1 MTKGIIESYLDES
14 HLQKRVPEYIRI
26 FMGADA
32 LTASL
37 YDDENQL
44 SFSSSTSLRADALT
58 ASLYDDENSAL
69 YRPQRDFI
77 MIEPRE
83 SSVFLQNEETHST
96 PSFYEI
102 EKSAG
107 TKLIEM
113 DSQGDITAVP
123 GEEKK
128 IATFGLSGCT
138 AVAVVSEFPDGTKR
152 GYIQHYSPL
161 GDQLSGLV
169 LRREMGGVEQQS
181 PVSCKM
187 VIMTPGEH
195 CKDPDGKWIMMPRS
209 QERVDN
215 LIVESGINNDKDI
228 KVYPYNL
235 DCDLDSYGQG
245 TLMIKFDY
253 DGETTIYTEMLPV
266 KFDEEL

>member
-14 HLQKRVPEYIRI
+14 RLQKRVPEYIRI

-37 YDDENQL
+37 YDDEN
-44 SFSSSTSLRADALT
+44 
-58 ASLYDDENSAL
+58 SAL
-69 YRPQRDFI
+69 YRPQRDFT
-77 MIEPRE
+77 MIEPSE
-83 SSVFLQNEETHST
+83 SSVFLPNEETHST

-169 LRREMGGVEQQS
+169 LRGEMGGVEQQS

-195 CKDPDGKWIMMPRS
+195 CKDPDGKLIMTPIS

-235 DCDLDSYGQG
+235 DCDLGSYGQG

>member
-1 MTKGIIESYLDES
+1 MTKDIIESYLDKS
-14 HLQKRVPEYIRI
+14 RLQKRVPEYIRI

-37 YDDENQL
+37 YDDENL
-44 SFSSSTSLRADALT
+44 
-58 ASLYDDENSAL
+58 AL
-69 YRPQRDFI
+69 YRPQRDFT
-77 MIEPRE
+77 MIEPSE

-107 TKLIEM
+107 TELVGM
-113 DSQGDITAVP
+113 DEYGSIAVVS
-123 GEEKK
+123 GEKKK
-128 IATFGLSGCT
+128 IATYGLGGCT
-138 AVAVVSEFPDGTKR
+138 AVAVVSEFADGTKR

-187 VIMTPGEH
+187 VIMTPGEY
-195 CKDPDGKWIMMPRS
+195 CKDPDGKWIMTPIS

-235 DCDLDSYGQG
+235 DCDLGSYGQG
-245 TLMIKFDY
+245 NLMIKFDY

>member
-1 MTKGIIESYLDES
+1 MTKDIIESYLDKS
-14 HLQKRVPEYIRI
+14 RLQKRVPEYIRI

-37 YDDENQL
+37 YDDEN
-44 SFSSSTSLRADALT
+44 
-58 ASLYDDENSAL
+58 SAL
-69 YRPQRDFI
+69 YRPQRDFT
-77 MIEPRE
+77 MIEPSE
-83 SSVFLQNEETHST
+83 SSVFLPNEETHST

-107 TKLIEM
+107 TELVGM
-113 DSQGDITAVP
+113 DEYGSIAVVS
-123 GEEKK
+123 GEKKK
-128 IATFGLSGCT
+128 IATYGLGGCT
-138 AVAVVSEFPDGTKR
+138 AVAVVSEFADGTKR

-195 CKDPDGKWIMMPRS
+195 CKDPDGKWIMTPIS

-215 LIVESGINNDKDI
+215 LIVESGMKNRDRDV
-228 KVYPYNL
+228 KVYPYGL
-235 DCDLDSYGQG
+235 DCGLGSYGQG
-245 TLMIKFDY
+245 TLMIKFNY

>member
-14 HLQKRVPEYIRI
+14 RLQKRVPEYIRI

-37 YDDENQL
+37 YDDEN
-44 SFSSSTSLRADALT
+44 
-58 ASLYDDENSAL
+58 SAL
-69 YRPQRDFI
+69 YRPQRDFT
-77 MIEPRE
+77 MIEPSE
-83 SSVFLQNEETHST
+83 SSVFLPNEETHST

-169 LRREMGGVEQQS
+169 LRGEMGGVEQQS

-187 VIMTPGEH
+187 VIMTPGEY
-195 CKDPDGKWIMMPRS
+195 CKDPDGKWIMTPIS

-235 DCDLDSYGQG
+235 DCDLGSYGQG

>member
-1 MTKGIIESYLDES
+1 MTKDIIESYLDES
-14 HLQKRVPEYIRI
+14 RLQKRVSEYIRI
-26 FMGADA
+26 FMG
-32 LTASL
+32 
-37 YDDENQL
+37 
-44 SFSSSTSLRADALT
+44 ADALT

-69 YRPQRDFI
+69 YRPQRDFT
-77 MIEPRE
+77 MIEPSE
-83 SSVFLQNEETHST
+83 SSVFLPNEETHST

-107 TKLIEM
+107 TELVGM
-113 DSQGDITAVP
+113 DEYGSIAVVS
-123 GEEKK
+123 GEKKK
-128 IATFGLSGCT
+128 IATYGLGGCT
-138 AVAVVSEFPDGTKR
+138 AVAVVSEFADGTKR

-187 VIMTPGEH
+187 VIMTPGEYH
-195 CKDPDGKWIMMPRS
+195 KDPDGKWIMTPTS

-215 LIVESGINNDKDI
+215 LIVESGMKNRDRDV
-228 KVYPYNL
+228 KVYPYGL
-235 DCDLDSYGQG
+235 DCDLGGYGQG
-245 TLMIKFDY
+245 TLMIKFNY

>member
-14 HLQKRVPEYIRI
+14 RLQKRVPEYIRI
-26 FMGADA
+26 FMG
-32 LTASL
+32 
-37 YDDENQL
+37 
-44 SFSSSTSLRADALT
+44 ADALT

-195 CKDPDGKWIMMPRS
+195 CKDPDGKWIMTPRS

-228 KVYPYNL
+228 KVYPYDL
-235 DCDLDSYGQG
+235 DCDLGSYRQG
-245 TLMIKFDY
+245 TLMIEFSS
-253 DGETTIYTEMLPV
+253 DGETKIYTEMLPV

>member
-1 MTKGIIESYLDES
+1 MTKDIIESYLDES
-14 HLQKRVPEYIRI
+14 RLQKRVPEYIRI
-26 FMGADA
+26 FMGADT

-37 YDDENQL
+37 YDDKNP
-44 SFSSSTSLRADALT
+44 ALDR
-58 ASLYDDENSAL
+58 S
-69 YRPQRDFI
+69 QRDFT
-77 MIEPRE
+77 MIEPSE

-138 AVAVVSEFPDGTKR
+138 AVAVVSEFADGTKR

-169 LRREMGGVEQQS
+169 LRREMGGGAAS

-187 VIMTPGEH
+187 VIMTPGEY
-195 CKDPDGKWIMMPRS
+195 CKDPDGKWIMTPIS

-235 DCDLDSYGQG
+235 DCDLGSYGQG

-253 DGETTIYTEMLPV
+253 DGETKIYTEMLPV

>member
-14 HLQKRVPEYIRI
+14 RLQKRVPEYIRI

-37 YDDENQL
+37 YDDEN
-44 SFSSSTSLRADALT
+44 
-58 ASLYDDENSAL
+58 SAL
-69 YRPQRDFI
+69 YRPQRDFT
-77 MIEPRE
+77 MIEPSE
-83 SSVFLQNEETHST
+83 SSVFLPNEETHST

-161 GDQLSGLV
+161 GEQLSSLV

-187 VIMTPGEH
+187 VIMTPGEYH
-195 CKDPDGKWIMMPRS
+195 KDPDGKWIMMPRS

-228 KVYPYNL
+228 KVYPYDL
-235 DCDLDSYGQG
+235 DCNLGSYRQG
-245 TLMIKFDY
+245 TLMIEFSS
-253 DGETTIYTEMLPV
+253 DGETKIYTEMLPV

>member
-14 HLQKRVPEYIRI
+14 RLQKRVPEYIRI

-37 YDDENQL
+37 YDDEN
-44 SFSSSTSLRADALT
+44 
-58 ASLYDDENSAL
+58 SAL
-69 YRPQRDFI
+69 YRPQRDFT
-77 MIEPRE
+77 MIEPSE
-83 SSVFLQNEETHST
+83 SSVFLPNEETHST

-138 AVAVVSEFPDGTKR
+138 AVDVVSEFPDGTKR

-169 LRREMGGVEQQS
+169 LRGEMGGVEQQS

-195 CKDPDGKWIMMPRS
+195 CKDPDGKLIMTPIS

-235 DCDLDSYGQG
+235 DCDLGSYGQG

>member
-1 MTKGIIESYLDES
+1 MTKDIIESYLDES
-14 HLQKRVPEYIRI
+14 RFERRSEEYIRI

-32 LTASL
+32 LAASL
-37 YDDENQL
+37 YDDKNP
-44 SFSSSTSLRADALT
+44 AL
-58 ASLYDDENSAL
+58 D
-69 YRPQRDFI
+69 RFQWDFI
-77 MIEPRE
+77 MTEPSE
-83 SSVFLQNEETHST
+83 SSAFLQNEETHNT

-107 TKLIEM
+107 TELIGM
-113 DSQGDITAVP
+113 DEYGSITVAS
-123 GEEKK
+123 GEKKK
-128 IATFGLSGCT
+128 IATYGLGGCT
-138 AVAVVSEFPDGTKR
+138 AVAVVSEFADGTKR

-169 LRREMGGVEQQS
+169 LRREMGEVEQQS

-195 CKDPDGKWIMMPRS
+195 CKGPDGKWIMTPMS
-209 QERVDN
+209 QECVDN

-228 KVYPYNL
+228 KVYPYNTIQ
-235 DCDLDSYGQG
+235 SYQDRHRQG
-245 TLMIKFDY
+245 SLMIEFSS

>member
-14 HLQKRVPEYIRI
+14 RLQKRVPEYIRI

-37 YDDENQL
+37 YDDEN
-44 SFSSSTSLRADALT
+44 
-58 ASLYDDENSAL
+58 SAL
-69 YRPQRDFI
+69 YRPQRDFT
-77 MIEPRE
+77 MIEPSE
-83 SSVFLQNEETHST
+83 SSVFLPNEETHST

-169 LRREMGGVEQQS
+169 LRGEMGGVEQQS

-195 CKDPDGKWIMMPRS
+195 CKDPDGKLIMTPIS

-228 KVYPYNL
+228 KVYPYNTTQ
-235 DCDLDSYGQG
+235 SYQDRHRQG
-245 TLMIKFDY
+245 SLMIEFSS
-253 DGETTIYTEMLPV
+253 DGETKIYTEMLPV

>member
-1 MTKGIIESYLDES
+1 MTKDIIESYLDKS
-14 HLQKRVPEYIRI
+14 RLQKRVPEYIRI

-37 YDDENQL
+37 YDDEN
-44 SFSSSTSLRADALT
+44 
-58 ASLYDDENSAL
+58 SAL
-69 YRPQRDFI
+69 YRPQRDFT
-77 MIEPRE
+77 MIEPSE
-83 SSVFLQNEETHST
+83 SSVFLPNEETHST

-161 GDQLSGLV
+161 GEQLSSLV
-169 LRREMGGVEQQS
+169 LRREMGGWS
-181 PVSCKM
+181 SSRRLAAR
-187 VIMTPGEH
+187 
-195 CKDPDGKWIMMPRS
+195 W
-209 QERVDN
+209 
-215 LIVESGINNDKDI
+215 L
-228 KVYPYNL
+228 L
-235 DCDLDSYGQG
+235 
-245 TLMIKFDY
+245 
-253 DGETTIYTEMLPV
+253 
-266 KFDEEL
+266 

>member
-14 HLQKRVPEYIRI
+14 RLQKRVSEYIRI

-37 YDDENQL
+37 YDDKNP
-44 SFSSSTSLRADALT
+44 ALDR
-58 ASLYDDENSAL
+58 S
-69 YRPQRDFI
+69 QRDFT
-77 MIEPRE
+77 MIEPSD

-107 TKLIEM
+107 TKSIEM

-138 AVAVVSEFPDGTKR
+138 AVAVVSEFADGTKR

-169 LRREMGGVEQQS
+169 LRGEMMEIEQQS
-181 PVSCKM
+181 LVSCKI
-187 VIMTPGEH
+187 VIMTPGELREG
-195 CKDPDGKWIMMPRS
+195 PDGKWIMMPRS
-209 QERVDN
+209 QECVDN
-215 LIVESGINNDKDI
+215 LIAESGINNDKDI
-228 KVYPYNL
+228 KVYPYDL
-235 DCDLDSYGQG
+235 DYELDSYGQG
-245 TLMIKFDY
+245 TLMIEFSS
-253 DGETTIYTEMLPV
+253 DGETKIYTEMLPV

>member
-1 MTKGIIESYLDES
+1 MTKDIIESYLDKS
-14 HLQKRVPEYIRI
+14 RLQKRVPEYIRI

-37 YDDENQL
+37 YDDENL
-44 SFSSSTSLRADALT
+44 
-58 ASLYDDENSAL
+58 AL
-69 YRPQRDFI
+69 YRPQRDFT
-77 MIEPRE
+77 MIEPSE

-107 TKLIEM
+107 TELVGM
-113 DSQGDITAVP
+113 DEYGSIAVVS
-123 GEEKK
+123 GEKKK
-128 IATFGLSGCT
+128 IATYGLGGCT

-187 VIMTPGEH
+187 VIMTPGEY
-195 CKDPDGKWIMMPRS
+195 CKDPDGKWIMTPIS

-235 DCDLDSYGQG
+235 DCDLGSYGQG
-245 TLMIKFDY
+245 NLMIKFDY

>member
-1 MTKGIIESYLDES
+1 MTKDIIESYLDES
-14 HLQKRVPEYIRI
+14 RLQKRVPEYIRI

-37 YDDENQL
+37 YDDEN
-44 SFSSSTSLRADALT
+44 
-58 ASLYDDENSAL
+58 SAL
-69 YRPQRDFI
+69 YRPQRDFT
-77 MIEPRE
+77 MIEPSE

-138 AVAVVSEFPDGTKR
+138 AVAVVSEFADGTKR

-169 LRREMGGVEQQS
+169 LRREMGGGGAAVA
-181 PVSCKM
+181 
-187 VIMTPGEH
+187 G
-195 CKDPDGKWIMMPRS
+195 
-209 QERVDN
+209 
-215 LIVESGINNDKDI
+215 
-228 KVYPYNL
+228 
-235 DCDLDSYGQG
+235 
-245 TLMIKFDY
+245 
-253 DGETTIYTEMLPV
+253 
-266 KFDEEL
+266 

>member
-1 MTKGIIESYLDES
+1 MTKDIIESYLDES
-14 HLQKRVPEYIRI
+14 RLQKRVPEYIRI

-37 YDDENQL
+37 YDNKNL
-44 SFSSSTSLRADALT
+44 ALDR
-58 ASLYDDENSAL
+58 Y
-69 YRPQRDFI
+69 QGDFT
-77 MIEPRE
+77 MIEPSE
-83 SSVFLQNEETHST
+83 SSVFLPNEETHST

-107 TKLIEM
+107 TELVGM
-113 DSQGDITAVP
+113 DEYGSIAVVS
-123 GEEKK
+123 GEKKK
-128 IATFGLSGCT
+128 IATYGLVGCT
-138 AVAVVSEFPDGTKR
+138 AVAVVSEFADGTKR

-187 VIMTPGEH
+187 VIMTPGEYH
-195 CKDPDGKWIMMPRS
+195 KDPDGKWIMTPTS

-228 KVYPYNL
+228 KVYPYDL
-235 DCDLDSYGQG
+235 DCDLGSYGQG
-245 TLMIKFDY
+245 TLMIEFSS
-253 DGETTIYTEMLPV
+253 DGETKIYTEMLPV

>member
-14 HLQKRVPEYIRI
+14 RLQKRVPEYIRI

-37 YDDENQL
+37 YDDEN
-44 SFSSSTSLRADALT
+44 
-58 ASLYDDENSAL
+58 SAL
-69 YRPQRDFI
+69 YRPQRDFT
-77 MIEPRE
+77 MIEPSE
-83 SSVFLQNEETHST
+83 SSVFLPNEETHST

-169 LRREMGGVEQQS
+169 LRGEMGGVEQQS

-195 CKDPDGKWIMMPRS
+195 CKDPDGKLIMTPIS

-235 DCDLDSYGQG
+235 DCDLGSYRQG
-245 TLMIKFDY
+245 TLMIEFSS
-253 DGETTIYTEMLPV
+253 DGETKIYTEMLPV

>member
-14 HLQKRVPEYIRI
+14 RLQKRVPEYIRI

-37 YDDENQL
+37 YDDEN
-44 SFSSSTSLRADALT
+44 
-58 ASLYDDENSAL
+58 SAL
-69 YRPQRDFI
+69 YRPQRDFT
-77 MIEPRE
+77 MIEPSE
-83 SSVFLQNEETHST
+83 PSVFLPNEETHST

-169 LRREMGGVEQQS
+169 LRGEMGGVEQQS

-195 CKDPDGKWIMMPRS
+195 CKDPDGKLIMTPIS

-235 DCDLDSYGQG
+235 DCDLGSYRQG
-245 TLMIKFDY
+245 TLMIEFSS
-253 DGETTIYTEMLPV
+253 DGETKIYTEMLPV

>member
-1 MTKGIIESYLDES
+1 MTKDIIESYLDKS
-14 HLQKRVPEYIRI
+14 RLQKRVPEYIRI

-37 YDDENQL
+37 YDDEN
-44 SFSSSTSLRADALT
+44 
-58 ASLYDDENSAL
+58 SAL
-69 YRPQRDFI
+69 YRPQRDFT
-77 MIEPRE
+77 MIEPSE

-138 AVAVVSEFPDGTKR
+138 AVAVVSEFADGTKR

-195 CKDPDGKWIMMPRS
+195 CKDPDGKWIMTPIS

-215 LIVESGINNDKDI
+215 LIVKSGINNDKDI
-228 KVYPYNL
+228 KVYPYDL
-235 DCDLDSYGQG
+235 DCDLGSYRQG
-245 TLMIKFDY
+245 TLMIEFSS
-253 DGETTIYTEMLPV
+253 DGETKIYTEMLPV